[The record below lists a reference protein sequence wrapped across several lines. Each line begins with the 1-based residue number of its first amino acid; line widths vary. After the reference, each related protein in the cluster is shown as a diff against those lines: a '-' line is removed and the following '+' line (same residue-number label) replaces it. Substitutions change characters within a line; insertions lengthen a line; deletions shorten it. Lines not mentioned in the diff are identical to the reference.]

1 MTSDAPDIHTLS
13 GAYALDAL
21 DPTEATAFEGHL
33 ESCESCRDEVRSFR
47 DAVGALAD
55 DVATPAPDRL
65 RTSVLSA
72 ITAVRPLP
80 PVVPVDAPSAPVAP
94 SGVTTS
100 APSEAAPALAS
111 EELATRRATKAR
123 RAPAWLLV
131 AAAVLAVVA
140 AGGLWRSVSLQQQL
154 TSVTA
159 MAADV
164 SAVITSPDATTVSGE
179 VAGSGRAAVVRSAS
193 SGKAV
198 LVTDGV
204 PAAPAG
210 KTYQA
215 WFITSDGTATSAGLV
230 PSGDHTAV
238 LLSGSP
244 RSGAVVGVTL
254 EPAGG
259 SSQPTTK
266 PVVAI
271 MV

>member
-1 MTSDAPDIHTLS
+1 MTSDTPDIHTLS

-21 DPTEATAFEGHL
+21 DPAEAAAFEGHL
-33 ESCESCRDEVRSFR
+33 DSCESCRDEVRSFR
-47 DAVGALAD
+47 DAVAVLAD
-55 DVATPAPDRL
+55 DAATPPPERL

-72 ITAVRPLP
+72 ISEVRPLP
-80 PVVPVDAPSAPVAP
+80 PLVDRDTATTVATAPVDD
-94 SGVTTS
+94 
-100 APSEAAPALAS
+100 LAD
-111 EELATRRATKAR
+111 RRAARAR
-123 RAPAWLLV
+123 RTPTWLVV

-159 MAADV
+159 LAADV

-179 VAGSGRAAVVRSAS
+179 VAGSGRAAVVLSAS

-204 PAAPAG
+204 PPAPAG

-215 WFITSDGTATSAGLV
+215 WFITSDGKATSAGLV
-230 PSGDHTAV
+230 PSGDHAAV
-238 LLSGSP
+238 LLDGSP
-244 RSGAVVGVTL
+244 SGAATVGVTL

>member
-21 DPTEATAFEGHL
+21 DPAEATAFEGHL

-55 DVATPAPDRL
+55 DAATTAPDRL
-65 RTSVLSA
+65 RSSVLSA
-72 ITAVRPLP
+72 ISEVRPLP
-80 PVVPVDAPSAPVAP
+80 PVLPVESATTIVGAPP
-94 SGVTTS
+94 
-100 APSEAAPALAS
+100 AAASPAAS
-111 EELATRRATKAR
+111 DELATRRAAKAR
-123 RAPAWLLV
+123 RAPVWLLV

-159 MAADV
+159 LAADV

-179 VAGSGRAAVVRSAS
+179 VAGSGRAAVVQSAS
-193 SGKAV
+193 TGKAV
-198 LVTDGV
+198 LITDGV
-204 PAAPAG
+204 AAAPAG
-210 KTYQA
+210 MTYQA

-244 RSGAVVGVTL
+244 GTGAVVGVTL

>member
-21 DPTEATAFEGHL
+21 DPAEATAFEGHL

-55 DVATPAPDRL
+55 DVAAPAPDRL
-65 RTSVLSA
+65 RSSVLSA
-72 ITAVRPLP
+72 ISEVRPLP
-80 PVVPVDAPSAPVAP
+80 PVVPVEA
-94 SGVTTS
+94 TTPIVGTPIDS
-100 APSEAAPALAS
+100 TPRATASPAAS
-111 EELATRRATKAR
+111 DELATRRAAKAR

-159 MAADV
+159 LAADV

-193 SGKAV
+193 TGKAV
-198 LVTDGV
+198 LITDGV
-204 PAAPAG
+204 AAAPAG
-210 KTYQA
+210 MTYQA

-244 RSGAVVGVTL
+244 STGAVVGLTL

>member
-21 DPTEATAFEGHL
+21 DPAEAAAFEGHL

-47 DAVGALAD
+47 DVVGALAD
-55 DVATPAPDRL
+55 DAAVPAPERL

-72 ITAVRPLP
+72 ITEVRPLP
-80 PVVPVDAPSAPVAP
+80 PVVPVVTTDHDAVASVPSAAVDQL
-94 SGVTTS
+94 
-100 APSEAAPALAS
+100 AL
-111 EELATRRATKAR
+111 RRATGAR
-123 RAPAWLLV
+123 RAPTWLLV

-140 AGGLWRSVSLQQQL
+140 AGGLWRSASLQQQL
-154 TSVTA
+154 TSATA

-164 SAVITSPDATTVSGE
+164 TAVITSPDATTVSGE
-179 VAGSGRAAVVRSAS
+179 VAGSGRAAVVLSPS

-204 PAAPAG
+204 PPAPAG

-215 WFITSDGTATSAGLV
+215 WFITSDGKATSAGLV
-230 PSGDHTAV
+230 PSGDHAAV

-244 RSGAVVGVTL
+244 SGAAAVGVTL

>member
-21 DPTEATAFEGHL
+21 DPAEAAAFEGHL

-47 DAVGALAD
+47 DVVGVLAD
-55 DVATPAPDRL
+55 DVAAPAPERL

-72 ITAVRPLP
+72 ITEVRPLP
-80 PVVPVDAPSAPVAP
+80 PVVPVVTTDRDAVA
-94 SGVTTS
+94 TATS
-100 APSEAAPALAS
+100 APAD
-111 EELATRRATKAR
+111 ELAARRVAGAG

-159 MAADV
+159 TAADV
-164 SAVITSPDATTVSGE
+164 TAVITSPDATTVSGE
-179 VAGSGRAAVVRSAS
+179 VAGSGRAAVVLSAS

-204 PAAPAG
+204 PPAPAG
-210 KTYQA
+210 QTYQA
-215 WFITSDGTATSAGLV
+215 WFITSDGKATSAGLV
-230 PSGDHTAV
+230 PSGDHAAV

-244 RSGAVVGVTL
+244 SGAATVGVTL

>member
-21 DPTEATAFEGHL
+21 DPAEAAAFEGHL

-47 DAVGALAD
+47 DVVGVLAD
-55 DVATPAPDRL
+55 DAAVPAPERL

-72 ITAVRPLP
+72 ITEVRPLP
-80 PVVPVDAPSAPVAP
+80 PVVSAPMTDRDAAAT
-94 SGVTTS
+94 VT
-100 APSEAAPALAS
+100 
-111 EELATRRATKAR
+111 
-123 RAPAWLLV
+123 RAPADQLAVRRAAGARRSPTWLLV

-154 TSVTA
+154 SSVTA
-159 MAADV
+159 TAAEV
-164 SAVITSPDATTVSGE
+164 TAVITSPDATTVSGE
-179 VAGSGRAAVVRSAS
+179 VAGSGRAAVVLSAS

-215 WFITSDGTATSAGLV
+215 WFITSDGKATSAGLV

-244 RSGAVVGVTL
+244 SGAATVGVTL